1 MLSKSETSKIE
12 KAIVEAEKNTSG
24 EIRVHLVKRCL
35 GDPYQEAIK
44 TFEKLKMHET
54 SLRNGVLILLSFKDK
69 KLAILGD
76 KGINEKVPQD
86 FWEDIK
92 NEMISH
98 FKLDNF
104 VNGIAEGIVKSGEQL
119 KKYFPYKDDDINE
132 LSNEVTFEKK
142 KF

>member
-24 EIRVHLVKRCL
+24 EIRVHLVRKCL
-35 GDPYQEAIK
+35 GDPYDEAVKI
-44 TFEKLKMHET
+44 FEKLKMHET
-54 SLRNGVLILLSFKDK
+54 ALRNAVLILLSFSDK

-76 KGINEKVPQD
+76 KGINDKVPKD
-86 FWEDIK
+86 FWEEIK

-98 FKLDNF
+98 FKIDKF
-104 VNGIAEGIVKSGEQL
+104 VDGISEGILKSGEQL

-132 LSNEVTFEKK
+132 LSNEVTFEE
-142 KF
+142 

>member
-24 EIRVHLVKRCL
+24 EIRVHLVRKCL
-35 GDPYQEAIK
+35 GDPYDEAVKI
-44 TFEKLKMHET
+44 FEKLKMHET
-54 SLRNGVLILLSFKDK
+54 ALRNGVLILLSFNDK

-76 KGINEKVPQD
+76 KGINDKVPKD
-86 FWEDIK
+86 FWEEIK

-98 FKLDNF
+98 FKIDKF
-104 VNGIAEGIVKSGEQL
+104 VDGISEGILKSGEQL

-132 LSNEVTFEKK
+132 LSNEVTFEE
-142 KF
+142 

>member
-12 KAIVEAEKNTSG
+12 NAIVEAEKNTSG
-24 EIRVHLVKRCL
+24 EIRVHVVKKCN
-35 GDPYQEAIK
+35 GDPYKEAVKI
-44 TFEKLKMHET
+44 FEKLKMHET
-54 SLRNGVLILLSFKDK
+54 ALRNGVLLLLSFNDK

-76 KGINEKVPQD
+76 KGINEKVPKD

-98 FKLDNF
+98 FKNENF
-104 VNGIAEGIVKSGEQL
+104 VSGIAEGILKSGEQL

-132 LSNEVTFEKK
+132 LSNDVTFEE
-142 KF
+142 

>member
-1 MLSKSETSKIE
+1 MLSKSETSKRE

-24 EIRVHLVKRCL
+24 EIRVHLVKRCI

-54 SLRNGVLILLSFKDK
+54 ALRNGVLILLSFKDK

-119 KKYFPYKDDDINE
+119 KKYFPHKDDDINE
-132 LSNEVTFEKK
+132 LSNEVTFEE
-142 KF
+142 

>member
-24 EIRVHLVKRCL
+24 EIRVHLVRKCL
-35 GDPYQEAIK
+35 GDPYDEAVKI
-44 TFEKLKMHET
+44 FEKLKMHET
-54 SLRNGVLILLSFKDK
+54 ALRNGVLILLSFSDK

-76 KGINEKVPQD
+76 KGINDKVPKD
-86 FWEDIK
+86 FWEEIK

-98 FKLDNF
+98 FKIDKF
-104 VNGIAEGIVKSGEQL
+104 VDGISEGILKSGEQL

-132 LSNEVTFEKK
+132 LSNEVTFEE
-142 KF
+142 